1 MSTSVSLTEPFLDV
15 ASIAELLGVNHRTV
29 RAWIAEGRLR
39 AVRVGAQIRVEP
51 AALREFLANNT
62 MDGGDAS

>member
-1 MSTSVSLTEPFLDV
+1 MSAPISLDEPYLDV
-15 ASIAELLGVNHRTV
+15 AAIAELLDVNHRTV

-51 AALREFLANNT
+51 AALREFLAANT
-62 MDGGDAS
+62 MAGDQ